1 MLMICYLKLMKP
13 YGVDQIDKVE
23 DEVSEERN
31 DDERFPAI
39 SVRYWASKQC
49 EHYPRHSLQD
59 GTVGLTVGESKK
71 YLGKHF
77 SLVHLHS

>member
-1 MLMICYLKLMKP
+1 MMFYLKLMKP

-23 DEVSEERN
+23 DEVSKERN

-39 SVRYWASKQC
+39 SVRYWASEQS